1 MANPDY
7 ATLLASIAA
16 ASGAA
21 KTALEQQCY
30 VFDEALTD
38 TEKNLFN
45 YVFDEYLTFLEKEDK
60 WIPAAKTP
68 PANISFFKRKANI
81 KDTGSI
87 IPGHG
92 GLLDRIDGILLGLP
106 LGIILI
112 SN

>member
-45 YVFDEYLTFLEKEDK
+45 YVFDEYLKFNPGTDSGTF
-60 WIPAAKTP
+60 
-68 PANISFFKRKANI
+68 NSFVGVYFN
-81 KDTGSI
+81 DSGDST
-87 IPGHG
+87 
-92 GLLDRIDGILLGLP
+92 
-106 LGIILI
+106 
-112 SN
+112 